1 MSLYIANLSRNNLE
15 LTYRVAGEN
24 RYFTTKILPFTQES
38 VYPGGN
44 AEEHASIVEQ
54 NKPYGLIAVADID
67 RTKTFIGMCY
77 QFDKPIR
84 PDKMLPV
91 AAHNDEVLNRD
102 AQEGRKIAAVAMDES
117 LARSAQETGA
127 KFNGLQVDLEEAES
141 KSADPQVS
149 ETIAVEAQGR
159 RRTRR
164 KQ

>member
-38 VYPGGN
+38 VYPGGTS
-44 AEEHASIVEQ
+44 EEHASIVEQ
-54 NKPYGLIAVADID
+54 NKPYGLIAVSEIGS
-67 RTKTFIGMCY
+67 TKTFIGMCY
-77 QFDKPIR
+77 QFDKPIH
-84 PDKMLPV
+84 PSKMLPV

-102 AQEGRKIAAVAMDES
+102 AQESRKIAAVAMDES
-117 LARSAQETGA
+117 LARTAQESGT
-127 KFNGLQVDLEEAES
+127 KFNGLQVDLEETES
-141 KSADPQVS
+141 KSADQQVN
-149 ETIAVEAQGR
+149 ETIDVEVQGR